1 MPFRMTFGAL
11 GDQFIARIADARGQI
26 LTDDYAPID
35 RLIGRPD

>member
-1 MPFRMTFGAL
+1 L
-11 GDQFIARIADARGQI
+11 GDRFVTQIAEARGQV